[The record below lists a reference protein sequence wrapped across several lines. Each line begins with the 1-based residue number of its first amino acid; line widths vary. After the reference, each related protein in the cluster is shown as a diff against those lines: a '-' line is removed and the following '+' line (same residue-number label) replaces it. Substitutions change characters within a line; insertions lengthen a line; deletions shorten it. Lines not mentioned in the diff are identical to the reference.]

1 MAVMPKPDD
10 RTPYQLVEGKIVG
23 QMMQTDDQWGL
34 YDLDRN
40 LIGRP
45 FRHDASRSLRD
56 LR

>member
-1 MAVMPKPDD
+1 MPKPDD